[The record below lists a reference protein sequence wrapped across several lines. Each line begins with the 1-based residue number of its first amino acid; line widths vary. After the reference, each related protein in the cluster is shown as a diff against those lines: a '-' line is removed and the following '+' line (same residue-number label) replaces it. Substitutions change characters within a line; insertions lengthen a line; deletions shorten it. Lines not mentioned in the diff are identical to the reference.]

1 MPCIPKHVVTRGV
14 PTGNPPPLSQGGRG
28 LLFPGTGQLLRPSA
42 WLGGLFALD
51 WERWPAKHA
60 LERAKEVMPAESR
73 RIAFPLW
80 SWGVEGTSEE

>member
-1 MPCIPKHVVTRGV
+1 M
-14 PTGNPPPLSQGGRG
+14 
-28 LLFPGTGQLLRPSA
+28 
-42 WLGGLFALD
+42 D